1 MVVAPT
7 HIPMID
13 LIFIAVTLGFFV
25 LGALYARYCESL

>member
-1 MVVAPT
+1 
-7 HIPMID
+7 MID